1 MKRKNFII
9 SALVVGTGLP
19 VAYYLEKHNGS
30 GNVLNR
36 PDLLSRFCNEAEL
49 KDIGTKYRKTVPLEN
64 EIQKLKDLL
73 LTDKSGK
80 KIKSSDKMQ
89 VGELISGKTQEDFV
103 TYNTIIINGWVISI
117 TEARQCALF
126 SLT

>member
-1 MKRKNFII
+1 MKRRNFII

-30 GNVLNR
+30 SNVLNK
-36 PDLLSRFCNEAEL
+36 PDLLSRFCNEMEL
-49 KDIGTKYRKTVPLEN
+49 KDIGTKYRKTVPVEN
-64 EIQKLKDLL
+64 EKQKLKDLL

-80 KIKSSDKMQ
+80 KIKSSDKML
-89 VGELISGKTQEDFV
+89 VGELISKKTQEDFV
-103 TYNTIIINGWVISI
+103 GYNTIIINGWVISI

>member
-30 GNVLNR
+30 HNVLNK
-36 PDLLSRFCNEAEL
+36 PDLLSRFCNEMEL
-49 KDIGTKYRKTVPLEN
+49 KDIGTKYRKTVPLES
-64 EIQKLKDLL
+64 EKQKLKDLL
-73 LTDKSGK
+73 LTDRSGQ
-80 KIKSSDKMQ
+80 KIKSSDKIL
-89 VGELISGKTQEDFV
+89 VEELISKKTQEDFV
-103 TYNTIIINGWVISI
+103 AYNTIIINGWVISI

-126 SLT
+126 SLI